1 MMRKIGLLST
11 LLIVFMV
18 LAIAAPAE
26 AHSPLFP
33 QENHSIDTAMVIEEP
48 AKSFA
53 IYHELQSQEAGYYQF
68 NMRAGERI
76 FVQVLVPVSPGEGF
90 VPSIAL
96 LIPGAGINDELPTFV
111 EVPAGYHS
119 IASPGNPAAKG
130 ELEPFTPGPIFILAE
145 IDVEA
150 TMDGTY
156 YAVVYSND
164 QGGNYAFVIGYVEG
178 FTAGEILSLPL
189 NLLTIYQWEGQQLW
203 QALLPYV
210 LVFILGLLLVYYGH
224 RKMEKPNTWVK
235 WLAAISALAFFGST
249 VSVLAQLG
257 FSFTRVPIS
266 PQVWLSLGFAA
277 AYLIMGLVMAR
288 FAYKRKELSLRLR
301 VVFALIGIIGLTM
314 WGGFYIGPI
323 LAFVVALAPPYKKS
337 K

>member
-1 MMRKIGLLST
+1 MHKVGLFVT
-11 LLIVFMV
+11 LLITIMV

-33 QENHSIDTAMVIEEP
+33 QENHSIDTAMIIEDP

-53 IYHELQSQEAGYYQF
+53 VYHELESEEAAYYQF
-68 NMRAGERI
+68 DMKAGDRI
-76 FVQVLVPVSPGEGF
+76 FVQVLVPVSPEEGF
-90 VPSIAL
+90 VPNLAL
-96 LIPGAGINDELPTFV
+96 LVPSTGSNEGLPSFV
-111 EVPAGYHS
+111 EVPEGYHS
-119 IASPGNPAAKG
+119 IVSPGDPAAEG

-150 TMDGTY
+150 PESGTY

-164 QGGNYAFVIGYVEG
+164 QAGNYAFVIGYLEG

-203 QALLPYV
+203 VALLPYI
-210 LVFILGLLLVYYGH
+210 LVFALGLAFAYYGF
-224 RKMEKPNTWVK
+224 RRMGKPDSWVK
-235 WLAAISALAFFGST
+235 WLAVISSLAFIGST
-249 VSVLAQLG
+249 VNVIAQLA
-257 FSFTRVPIS
+257 FSFTRVPVS
-266 PQVWLSLGFAA
+266 SLMVLSLLFAV
-277 AYLIMGLVMAR
+277 AYLVMGLVLGR
-288 FAYKRKELSLRLR
+288 FAYKRKELSIGLRIA
-301 VVFALIGIIGLTM
+301 FAAIGIIGLTM

-323 LAFVVALAPPYKKS
+323 LALVIALAPPYKRS